1 MASDE
6 QPEPVTPKNLEHLF
20 AGLTGSES
28 DEVVDEKKEPQP
40 KPEQSNDA
48 KSMVFQI
55 THPVNERTE
64 NQFSRG
70 DN

>member
-40 KPEQSNDA
+40 KPAQPKRKA
-48 KSMVFQI
+48 KPKRPPGRPRKASLDI
-55 THPVNERTE
+55 H
-64 NQFSRG
+64 
-70 DN
+70 